1 MLVLFP
7 SLVFSFVACSLANCT
22 ILYLTGGLCFL
33 LQWWIVRYG
42 LITQSTNL
50 NMREFPRVRVL
61 LAGLT
66 SKKVRVL
73 VFMILHAFPKFFM
86 QSSWG
91 PKLYKWSMRRSTTKI
106 LYTCTMTR
114 IPTTRHFCH
123 WWTRLCH
130 AVSNPMW
137 VQEVHNQEDRAL
149 HNKFSWRYGECCK
162 HKVPSQS
169 SWWVGHRASRQRKP

>member
-1 MLVLFP
+1 MHGGPTRGRHILPISTLSLIVVARAPCSSLWGLGSSLMLVLFP

-50 NMREFPRVRVL
+50 NMREFPRGRAL

-73 VFMILHAFPKFFM
+73 VFMILHAFPLRY
-86 QSSWG
+86 SS
-91 PKLYKWSMRRSTTKI
+91 
-106 LYTCTMTR
+106 
-114 IPTTRHFCH
+114 
-123 WWTRLCH
+123 
-130 AVSNPMW
+130 
-137 VQEVHNQEDRAL
+137 
-149 HNKFSWRYGECCK
+149 
-162 HKVPSQS
+162 S
-169 SWWVGHRASRQRKP
+169 SLVLL

>member
-22 ILYLTGGLCFL
+22 ILYLTDDLCFL

-50 NMREFPRVRVL
+50 NMREFPRVRAL

-73 VFMILHAFPKFFM
+73 VFMILHAFPLRY
-86 QSSWG
+86 SS
-91 PKLYKWSMRRSTTKI
+91 
-106 LYTCTMTR
+106 
-114 IPTTRHFCH
+114 
-123 WWTRLCH
+123 
-130 AVSNPMW
+130 
-137 VQEVHNQEDRAL
+137 
-149 HNKFSWRYGECCK
+149 
-162 HKVPSQS
+162 S
-169 SWWVGHRASRQRKP
+169 SLVLL